1 MAHTEG
7 IGRNKRIEEI
17 VRELCLNH
25 GVGGEH
31 LICRLADVTVGDRQT
46 ELQSLR
52 LTSKYRN
59 IENSDIRLQSHTEYR
74 LWMVRLDNLLIF

>member
-1 MAHTEG
+1 MLNDTDRVG
-7 IGRNKRIEEI
+7 GNKWIEKV
-17 VRELCLNH
+17 VRKLCFND

-31 LICRLADVTVGDRQT
+31 LDCRLADVIVGHGQA

-59 IENSDIRLQSHTEYR
+59 IENSDIRLQSHTDSGWYA
-74 LWMVRLDNLLIF
+74 LTIF

>member
-17 VRELCLNH
+17 VRELCLND

>member
-1 MAHTEG
+1 MTDTDRVGGNEG
-7 IGRNKRIEEI
+7 IEE
-17 VRELCLNH
+17 VVGKLGLNH

-59 IENSDIRLQSHTEYR
+59 IENSDIRLQSHTDSGWYA
-74 LWMVRLDNLLIF
+74 LTIF